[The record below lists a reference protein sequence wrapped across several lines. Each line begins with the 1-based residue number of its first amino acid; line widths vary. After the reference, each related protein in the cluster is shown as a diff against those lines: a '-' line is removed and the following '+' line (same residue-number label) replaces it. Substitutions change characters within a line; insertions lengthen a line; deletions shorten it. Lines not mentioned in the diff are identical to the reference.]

1 MCGIIAYLGNDH
13 CNDHLIHGLKMLQNR
28 GYDSAGI
35 SVIHDKCLAITK
47 CASTTDNNAILLV
60 EQQIHDTNYKSTIGI
75 GHTRWATHG
84 GKTDANAHPHCDTQ
98 QRISLVH
105 NGIIENYQELKSML
119 MNDGY
124 VFSSQTDTEVIAAM
138 IGHHLDKQLSIHDSI
153 QTTLSLLK
161 GTWALCVIH
170 KDFPNSMWVARNGSP
185 LLLGMC
191 DEYIM
196 IASESIA
203 FGKYIQKYIVLEN
216 NDLIEISL
224 TDNKISYATNIQRYK
239 IHYADQSKH
248 AELPPEHAH
257 WMIKEIYD
265 QPGCVIN
272 ATGNGGRIKDS
283 VSVKLGGLDGAK
295 KYLDDPNHLVL
306 LGCGTSYHAG
316 LWSTRLFRE
325 YDVFDTVSCIDGAE
339 FNIDDIPKRGKTVAI
354 LLSQSGE
361 TKDLHRCIDIAR
373 SYDIATIGVVNV
385 EDSLIARETDCGVY
399 LHAGREHAV
408 ASTKSFTTQCVVLSM
423 IAVWFAQNK
432 GVHLKLRQ
440 QCITDLHNLSYMLG
454 DVIAKANTE
463 VGKLVPLFNTYRSAF
478 ILGKGECEA
487 IARESSLKI
496 KEVCYLH
503 AEGYST
509 SALKHGPFA
518 LIENG
523 LPVIL
528 IDVQNIYREKN
539 INAYNELTSRNA
551 IVIVVTDEPSEYS
564 NIGAPR
570 EQILPVGKN
579 NVFGGVLANTYMQ
592 MLSYHLAI
600 ERGHNPDYPRNLAK
614 VVTVE

>member
-1 MCGIIAYLGNDH
+1 M
-13 CNDHLIHGLKMLQNR
+13 
-28 GYDSAGI
+28 I
-35 SVIHDKCLAITK
+35 S
-47 CASTTDNNAILLV
+47 
-60 EQQIHDTNYKSTIGI
+60 
-75 GHTRWATHG
+75 
-84 GKTDANAHPHCDTQ
+84 
-98 QRISLVH
+98 
-105 NGIIENYQELKSML
+105 
-119 MNDGY
+119 
-124 VFSSQTDTEVIAAM
+124 
-138 IGHHLDKQLSIHDSI
+138 
-153 QTTLSLLK
+153 
-161 GTWALCVIH
+161 
-170 KDFPNSMWVARNGSP
+170 
-185 LLLGMC
+185 
-191 DEYIM
+191 
-196 IASESIA
+196 SESVA
-203 FGKYIQKYIVLEN
+203 FGKYIQKYIALDN

-239 IHYADQSKH
+239 IHYADQNKH

-257 WMIKEIYD
+257 WMIKEIHD
-265 QPGCVIN
+265 QPGGVIN
-272 ATGNGGRIKDS
+272 ATGNGGRIKDN

-295 KYLDDPNHLVL
+295 KYLDNANHLIL

-316 LWSTRLFRE
+316 LWSTRLFKE
-325 YDVFDTVSCIDGAE
+325 YDIFDTVSCIDGAD
-339 FNIDDIPKRGKTVAI
+339 FNIDDVPKRGKTIAI

-361 TKDLHRCIDIAR
+361 TKDLHRCIDITR
-373 SYDIATIGVVNV
+373 SYDITTVGVVNV

-408 ASTKSFTTQCVVLSM
+408 ASTKSFTNQCVVLSM

-432 GVHLKLRQ
+432 GVHLRLRQ
-440 QCITDLHNLSYMLG
+440 QCIADLHNLSYMLEN
-454 DVIAKANTE
+454 VISNALTE
-463 VGKLVPLFNTYRSAF
+463 IGNLVPLFSSYRTLF
-478 ILGKGECEA
+478 VLGKGECEA

-523 LPVIL
+523 LPIIL
-528 IDVQNIYREKN
+528 IDVQKIYREKN

-551 IVIVVTDEPSEYS
+551 VVIVITDEPSVYI

-570 EQILPVGKN
+570 EQILQVGKN
-579 NVFGGVLANTYMQ
+579 VVFGGVLANTYIQ
-592 MLSYHLAI
+592 LLSYKLAI